1 MGGGSFKYIIPS
13 IIGLILI
20 VLVLENKFILKDVLG
35 NVYNITEAETNFDN
49 IGIGDSTNFEING
62 YSDWQVIGKDDKE
75 GTVDIVSKSSTE
87 SLTLDGNRDAEYYQ
101 NKFQETANKYTNNSY
116 VISARTV
123 QQSDL
128 DNFSYEDEFWLDN
141 MEDNII
147 QTSQG
152 TWTAIEK
159 NYKIYLIPC
168 VEKAFENMESYSP
181 GDRIEYSNNGVD
193 KWIVSENE
201 GTFLRLIPENPI
213 ELQVDNKYDASKVGY
228 FAPTD
233 ETATQIIESFDNDV
247 NNVGNYISRYDP
259 TYTWS
264 VTILNDL
271 IPDFISQ
278 QTDRVIL
285 YSNNPRLGNG
295 VIYYGYG
302 GSTPYIENGELYTY
316 LYPQVIYRYS
326 FPKSLGYRPVITLK
340 VSHTNDSKN
349 VSDELQI
356 GDYVNYGAN
365 GYENWRIL
373 SMDKSKDTIDIVSGG
388 IVKNITLNGVNDY
401 NNLESII
408 QTEVDKYKAGEKV
421 ESVRATNSDDILS
434 LKKMNDKLSL
444 EYWTSDKKVKKKNN
458 AVNYAGSNTLTMNT
472 LNVGIMYYDYEEDEI
487 IKKWQPLSLT
497 FTSDSEDAANY
508 YRTNGYY
515 INPTTYYEGD
525 YSYTAGLRPIIT
537 LKLDSV
543 EKLNDNEVQK
553 IEESSKKI
561 EKVLSREQDNK
572 NNKSLSTKDKTTDT
586 NTIIKSSKSDNN
598 NDEKKTKRESIKTV
612 YKNSPL
618 IITGFVFSLICNFIE
633 FVALLYFFL
642 RMRKVK

>member
-1 MGGGSFKYIIPS
+1 M
-13 IIGLILI
+13 
-20 VLVLENKFILKDVLG
+20 
-35 NVYNITEAETNFDN
+35 
-49 IGIGDSTNFEING
+49 IN
-62 YSDWQVIGKDDKE
+62 SRCVIKE
-75 GTVDIVSKSSTE
+75 
-87 SLTLDGNRDAEYYQ
+87 
-101 NKFQETANKYTNNSY
+101 
-116 VISARTV
+116 
-123 QQSDL
+123 DL
-128 DNFSYEDEFWLDN
+128 NYFSYNTDFWLDTF
-141 MEDNII
+141 DNNLIF
-147 QTSQG
+147 TSKG
-152 TWTAIEK
+152 SWGYKSK
-159 NYKIYLIPC
+159 NPKIYVIPYK
-168 VEKAFENMESYSP
+168 VMPPEETSNYSIGDKYNYPESDEEWYVVGFGQYGERIDIIPKTPREIIIDDASTDIYLKAREVTENRIFDPSQTVFENVY
-181 GDRIEYSNNGVD
+181 
-193 KWIVSENE
+193 
-201 GTFLRLIPENPI
+201 
-213 ELQVDNKYDASKVGY
+213 Q
-228 FAPTD
+228 
-233 ETATQIIESFDNDV
+233 
-247 NNVGNYISRYDP
+247 
-259 TYTWS
+259 
-264 VTILNDL
+264 
-271 IPDFISQ
+271 DFISKQ
-278 QTDRVIL
+278 IEKVII
-285 YSNNPRLGNG
+285 YSGHDF
-295 VIYYGYG
+295 IYNT
-302 GSTPYIENGELYTY
+302 SEYIYTNSEVHYVENGQLFYNNVHY
-316 LYPQVIYRYS
+316 IWKKPNQKI
-326 FPKSLGYRPVITLK
+326 LGFRPVLK
-340 VSHTNDSKN
+340 LKFPNIKAEKKELSNDIN
-349 VSDELQI
+349 N
-356 GDYVNYGAN
+356 GDYINYNAN

-572 NNKSLSTKDKTTDT
+572 NNNSLSTKDKTTDT
-586 NTIIKSSKSDNN
+586 NTSIKSSKSDNN

>member
-1 MGGGSFKYIIPS
+1 MT
-13 IIGLILI
+13 
-20 VLVLENKFILKDVLG
+20 LE
-35 NVYNITEAETNFDN
+35 
-49 IGIGDSTNFEING
+49 
-62 YSDWQVIGKDDKE
+62 
-75 GTVDIVSKSSTE
+75 
-87 SLTLDGNRDAEYYQ
+87 GNRDAEYYQ

-152 TWTAIEK
+152 TWEAIAK
-159 NYKIYLIPC
+159 NYKIYVIPY
-168 VEKAFENMESYSP
+168 VEKAFENMETYSP
-181 GDRIEYSNNGVD
+181 GDKIEYSNNGVD
-193 KWIVSENE
+193 RWVVSENE
-201 GTFLRLIPENPI
+201 GSYLRLIPENPTI
-213 ELQVDNKYDASKVGY
+213 ELMVDSKYNTSYASDRCET
-228 FAPTD
+228 APTD
-233 ETATQIIESFDNDV
+233 LTEQQIIQSFNNDV
-247 NNVGNYISRYDP
+247 INVGNYLSKGS
-259 TYTWS
+259 YT
-264 VTILNDL
+264 VNIIDNLRNLIL
-271 IPDFISQ
+271 DFISQ
-278 QTDRVIL
+278 QTERVIL
-285 YSNNPRLGNG
+285 YSNGPRVCYNSIFYL
-295 VIYYGYG
+295 YG
-302 GSTPYIENGELYTY
+302 GSTPYIENGELFDY
-316 LYPQVIYRYS
+316 LFPQVIYKYYI
-326 FPKSLGYRPVITLK
+326 PKTLGYRPVITLK

-472 LNVGIMYYDYEEDEI
+472 LNVGIMYYDYEENEI

-572 NNKSLSTKDKTTDT
+572 NNNSLSTKDKTTDT
-586 NTIIKSSKSDNN
+586 NTSIKSSKSDNN